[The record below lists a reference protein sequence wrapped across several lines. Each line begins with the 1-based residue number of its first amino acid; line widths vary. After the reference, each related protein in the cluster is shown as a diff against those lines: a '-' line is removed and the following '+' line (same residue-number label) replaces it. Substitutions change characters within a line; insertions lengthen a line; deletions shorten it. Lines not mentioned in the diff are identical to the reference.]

1 MPPPRR
7 RIPRP
12 AGRGAAPP
20 VFSGPMPARLALLAP
35 FLSPSVR
42 GNAVTVERIA
52 RGLRAR
58 GVELRVWDLSVAP
71 ESLVE
76 AEVGAWR
83 PALIHAFHAW
93 RAGPLALRL
102 ARRAGPPPGRA
113 PPRAAAD
120 PPPRP
125 AGRAGPPAPRL
136 ARRAELPLVVTRPG
150 TDANHDLLDP
160 ARAAVVRRVLEGA
173 ARVTVFHAAIA
184 ARVLGVLPDFAGRL
198 VVVPQAAR
206 LEAQEAVDF
215 ARGVPRPPRAARFR
229 FP

>member
-12 AGRGAAPP
+12 AGRGAGPP
-20 VFSGPMPARLALLAP
+20 VCSGPMPARLALLAP

-102 ARRAGPPPGRA
+102 ARRA
-113 PPRAAAD
+113 
-120 PPPRP
+120 
-125 AGRAGPPAPRL
+125 
-136 ARRAELPLVVTRPG
+136 ELPLVVTLTG

-160 ARAAVVRRVLEGA
+160 ARAAVVRRVPEGA
-173 ARVTVFHAAIA
+173 ARVPLFHAAIA
-184 ARVLGVLPDFAGRL
+184 ARVLGVLPDLAWRL

-206 LEAQEAVDF
+206 LEAQEAFDF
-215 ARGVPRPPRAARFR
+215 AARLPLPPRA
-229 FP
+229 PPV

>member
-12 AGRGAAPP
+12 AGGGGAPP
-20 VFSGPMPARLALLAP
+20 VCSGPMPARLALLAP

-58 GVELRVWDLSVAP
+58 GGELRVWDLSVAP

-102 ARRAGPPPGRA
+102 ARRA
-113 PPRAAAD
+113 
-120 PPPRP
+120 
-125 AGRAGPPAPRL
+125 
-136 ARRAELPLVVTRPG
+136 ELPPVVTLTR
-150 TDANHDLLDP
+150 TEANHDLP
-160 ARAAVVRRVLEGA
+160 
-173 ARVTVFHAAIA
+173 H
-184 ARVLGVLPDFAGRL
+184 
-198 VVVPQAAR
+198 
-206 LEAQEAVDF
+206 
-215 ARGVPRPPRAARFR
+215 PP
-229 FP
+229 PPPPPPPP